1 MSALLLLRS
10 QIGPVW
16 ACCQENSELKDKCQG
31 SCDLLFGL
39 DQIVLLLYWVLALS
53 SPGRSCE
60 AVTTCAAT
68 ASFLSHVAGRGVG
81 LLPPFWR
88 KWGSFLSRW
97 EVFQPFWLWVCLLED
112 EDNFSVVL
120 QPVLS
125 LSCTCL
131 EPYLTRKKFLGVH
144 LGLLPTKF
152 RQIHREVSLG
162 GSTVEWR
169 EHEWSDFEFGLHH
182 SLAWCVCRENRCVNV
197 NDKEMRHSV
206 NNYWVW
212 ASSLW
217 EFFIPSQFF
226 CKFEIMS
233 K

>member
-31 SCDLLFGL
+31 SCDLLLGL

-53 SPGRSCE
+53 SSGRSCE

-97 EVFQPFWLWVCLLED
+97 EIFQPFWLWVCLLED

-131 EPYLTRKKFLGVH
+131 TSWRWTNLLLSKFLVF
-144 LGLLPTKF
+144 LPK
-152 RQIHREVSLG
+152 
-162 GSTVEWR
+162 
-169 EHEWSDFEFGLHH
+169 
-182 SLAWCVCRENRCVNV
+182 
-197 NDKEMRHSV
+197 
-206 NNYWVW
+206 
-212 ASSLW
+212 
-217 EFFIPSQFF
+217 
-226 CKFEIMS
+226 
-233 K
+233 